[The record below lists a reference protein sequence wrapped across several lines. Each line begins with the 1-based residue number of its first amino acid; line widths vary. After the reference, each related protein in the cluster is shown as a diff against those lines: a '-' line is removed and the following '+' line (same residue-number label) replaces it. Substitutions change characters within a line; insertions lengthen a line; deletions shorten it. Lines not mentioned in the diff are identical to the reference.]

1 MSVNYSVRSFSEPPV
16 PNSSSRGT
24 RSWLYGILFFG
35 VFTLVAA
42 PCFSTAAAQSGD
54 PQSLFEQSLILY
66 RNGDYEQS
74 RTVLTNLANRGSRHP
89 HLTKTYLLLSAVYE
103 KLGDLTQA
111 QHYARQL
118 LRQYPT
124 SRFAGEA
131 LFALARYYYAEEKY
145 VESLSYLLT
154 LIDRNPTSRLA
165 DLSLEIGTKM
175 VADGLYEEG
184 LASLVAE
191 RTSPSGKNILFFWLA
206 RQSYGLG
213 RAAEG
218 DVWLQKI
225 QTTTSSHAKLQEL
238 VRALKTKPAN
248 AWLYPVRIGI
258 ILPLSG
264 EEADNGTD
272 FLRGLALA
280 LDDQPQKIK
289 LIIRDSGSSIKRSIR
304 MMRELLDSH
313 VSLIIG
319 ELEGDRTSAL
329 AALAAERNVLYL
341 APVASDN
348 GISDLGARVFQM
360 SSDLETRGAA
370 IARYVYKT
378 MGLRTFATLAPAD
391 EYGQAMTDAFSN
403 AVDRLGGTM
412 VAQQWYYPGTQ
423 DVSRQFASIRESA
436 LHFSPRDS
444 LTLAVYQDS
453 LAVAAREIQ
462 PDYDYSH
469 NTYRTMVQ
477 DREVAIKSID
487 GFFMPIYAEDISLL
501 GPQFALANIQAM
513 PLGGDDWLHNEAL
526 RNQRRYLDG
535 AIFCAGTYAPE
546 TKIDYIQFR
555 NSFRERTAA
564 SPGPLAL
571 SGYDI
576 MQLILQAIRAGN
588 RSDSEIASYLSQLK
602 QFSAL
607 GTTFSF
613 VNHHRVNAGVVLL
626 QYKDGIV
633 VPLEH

>member
-1 MSVNYSVRSFSEPPV
+1 MSVNNSVRSFSKPPV
-16 PNSSSRGT
+16 PNLPSRGT
-24 RSWLYGILFFG
+24 RSWMYGI
-35 VFTLVAA
+35 VFSAMVYLVAA
-42 PCFSTAAAQSGD
+42 PGFSTAAAQTGD
-54 PQSLFEQSLILY
+54 PQSMFEQSLILY
-66 RNGDYEQS
+66 RNGDFEQS
-74 RTVLTNLANRGSRHP
+74 RTVLTNLANRGNRHP

-118 LRQYPT
+118 LRQFPS

-145 VESLSYLLT
+145 VESLSYLLS
-154 LIDRNPTSRLA
+154 LIDRNPTSRLS

-191 RTSPSGKNILFFWLA
+191 RTSPLGKNVLFFWLA

-213 RAAEG
+213 RTAEG
-218 DVWLQKI
+218 EIWLQKM
-225 QTTTSSHAKLQEL
+225 QTTGLHPKLQEL

-248 AWLYPVRIGI
+248 AWLYPVRIGV

-264 EEADNGTD
+264 EEAENGTD

-280 LDDQPQKIK
+280 LEDQPQKIK

-304 MMRELLDSH
+304 MMKELLESR

-329 AALAAERNVLYL
+329 AALAAERKVLYL

-348 GISDLGARVFQM
+348 GISEIGTRVFQM

-423 DVSRQFASIRESA
+423 DLSRQFASIRESA

-444 LTLAVYQDS
+444 LAVAMYQDS
-453 LAVAAREIQ
+453 LAVAARENQ

-501 GPQFALANIQAM
+501 GPQFALANVQAI

-535 AIFCAGTYAPE
+535 AVFCAGTYAPE
-546 TKIDYIQFR
+546 TKMDYIQFR
-555 NSFRERTAA
+555 NLFRERTAA

-576 MQLILQAIRAGN
+576 MQLILHAIRAGN
-588 RSDSEIASYLSQLK
+588 RSDTEIASYLSQLK

-613 VNHHRVNAGVVLL
+613 VNHNRVNAGVVLL

-633 VPLEH
+633 VPLEP